1 MTVAPAGRWYALGV
15 PLDRLTLSEA
25 TAWAQQAMASGEGGW
40 VATPN
45 PEIVASAWRQP
56 ALSEALGR
64 ASLALPD
71 GIGLIWASRLL
82 SGPLTSRVAGI
93 DFLQDCLALCARQSW
108 PVFLL
113 GARPGVAARA
123 AERLRHRYP
132 GLEISGVHHGY
143 FSADE
148 APLVMAEIAAA
159 GPRFLA
165 VGMGHP
171 RQELWLATNM
181 PALDG
186 VLGLACGGSLDV
198 LAGEV
203 RRSPGWL
210 QRAGLE
216 WLYRICQ
223 APAARLGRSGGLF
236 LFVGRVLSM
245 RLRGE
250 GSRKSAAKSS

>member
-1 MTVAPAGRWYALGV
+1 MTVAPAGRWHALGV
-15 PLDRLTLSEA
+15 PLDSLTRSEA
-25 TAWAQQAMASGEGGW
+25 RAWAQQALASGAGGW

-45 PEIVASAWRQP
+45 PEIVATAWRQP
-56 ALSEALGR
+56 ALSEALSR
-64 ASLALPD
+64 ASLVLPD
-71 GIGLIWASRLL
+71 GIGLVWASRIL
-82 SGPLTSRVAGI
+82 SGPLTGRIAGI
-93 DFLQDCLALCARQSW
+93 DFLQDCLAVCARQSW

-132 GLEISGVHHGY
+132 GLKISGVHHGY
-143 FSADE
+143 FAASQ
-148 APLVMAEIAAA
+148 APSVMAEIVASA
-159 GPRFLA
+159 PRFLA

-171 RQELWLATNM
+171 RQELWLAANM

-203 RRSPGWL
+203 RRAPGWV

-223 APAARLGRSGGLF
+223 APAARLGRSGALLF
-236 LFVGRVLSM
+236 FAGRVLSM
-245 RLRGE
+245 RLCGK